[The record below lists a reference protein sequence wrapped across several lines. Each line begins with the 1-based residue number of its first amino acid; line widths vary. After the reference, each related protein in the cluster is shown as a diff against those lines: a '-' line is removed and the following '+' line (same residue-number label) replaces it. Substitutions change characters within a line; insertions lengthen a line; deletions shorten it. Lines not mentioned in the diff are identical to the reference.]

1 MLNLIE
7 SYVNT
12 LSEGNMNMFLKND
25 NIYLLEEESSFLLK
39 YIKENWYDIIYKP
52 DTLIHIKE
60 KIEDNNYK
68 KLYELYIKYKNKYFN
83 YL

>member
-1 MLNLIE
+1 
-7 SYVNT
+7 
-12 LSEGNMNMFLKND
+12 MFLKNN
-25 NIYLLEEESSFLLK
+25 NIYLSKEESSFLLK

-52 DTLIHIKE
+52 DTLIYIKE